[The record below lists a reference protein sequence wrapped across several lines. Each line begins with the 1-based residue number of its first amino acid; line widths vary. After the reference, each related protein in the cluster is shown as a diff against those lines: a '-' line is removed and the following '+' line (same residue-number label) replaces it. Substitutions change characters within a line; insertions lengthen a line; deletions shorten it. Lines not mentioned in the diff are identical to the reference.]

1 MKFDK
6 IALSASDGRK
16 LVANLFPVEK
26 PKGWLLLSH
35 MMPAAKES
43 WNVFALHMQ
52 NEGYESLAIDLRG
65 HGESEGGPVGYQNF
79 SDKEHQQTINDLYA
93 GLEFL
98 KSRNADTSRIVLVG
112 ASIGA
117 NLSLQCMTENP
128 NLKKAVLL
136 SPGLNYRGIE
146 TVSLVHALKQNQ
158 SVLFVSSK
166 DDDNNVEEAKRLYEL
181 AFAGKQLHVYERGGH
196 GTHMFFTDEQ
206 PSLIELIKNFIS
218 S

>member
-6 IALSASDGRK
+6 ITLSASDGKK

-43 WNVFALHMQ
+43 WNTFALHMQ

-65 HGESEGGPVGYQNF
+65 HGESEGGPGAYQNF
-79 SDKEHQQTINDLYA
+79 SDKEHQESINDLYA
-93 GLEFL
+93 GIDFL
-98 KSRNADTSRIVLVG
+98 KSRTAAASNIALIG

-117 NLSLQCMTENP
+117 NLSLQCMVENP
-128 NLKKAVLL
+128 DVKKAVLL
-136 SPGLNYRGIE
+136 SPGLNYRGVE

-166 DDDNNVEEAKRLYEL
+166 DDDTNAEETKHLYEL
-181 AFAGKQLHVYERGGH
+181 AFASKQLHIYERGGH

-206 PSLIELIKNFIS
+206 PSLIELIKNFIAI
-218 S
+218 